1 MNLLSMPFH
10 SIVDKIKSKS
20 NSAATFKIQQ
30 WKMQDIVELIGK
42 GLCAYTGQEFD
53 CLSDATF
60 ERVNP
65 KVGYV
70 PGNVIMVRQ
79 SANTHKSQLDAF
91 MKNTIIGDA
100 MKIKLLRK
108 ALYQLEKTNG
118 KNINTSSN
126 G

>member
-10 SIVDKIKSKS
+10 VIVDKIKSKS

-30 WKMQDIVELIGK
+30 WKMQDIVDLIGN
-42 GLCAYTGQEFD
+42 GLCSYTGQELD

-70 PGNVIMVRQ
+70 PGNVIMVKQ
-79 SANTHKSQLDAF
+79 AANNHKSQLDAF
-91 MKNTIIGDA
+91 MKNAIIDDA

-108 ALYQLEKTNG
+108 ALYQLEKANG
-118 KNINTSSN
+118 KKTGTS
-126 G
+126 